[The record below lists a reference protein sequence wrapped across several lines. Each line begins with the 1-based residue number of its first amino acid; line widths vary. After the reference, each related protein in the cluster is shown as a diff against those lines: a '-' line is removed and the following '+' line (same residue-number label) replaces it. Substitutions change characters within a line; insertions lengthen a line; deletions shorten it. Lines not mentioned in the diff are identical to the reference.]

1 VKLMTKFAVA
11 AVIAASG
18 GVASAQEF
26 NFPLGPDQAV
36 PSNST
41 NAWGAAQLLYD
52 NGADT
57 FDLDLMV
64 FGIELGDLQGAGPN
78 NTPVHIH
85 NAPRGSN
92 GPIAIDIGN
101 LGSFVQDGL
110 GIRLQL
116 DDVPIGNFEGELFA
130 GNLYV
135 NIHTASFPG
144 GQIRGQIVPAPG
156 ALALLGVAGVF
167 ATRRRR

>member
-1 VKLMTKFAVA
+1 MKVRMMIAGVAIAAGAAVA
-11 AVIAASG
+11 N
-18 GVASAQEF
+18 AQEF
-26 NFPLGPDQAV
+26 NFPLGGDQAV
-36 PSNST
+36 PANTSNAT
-41 NAWGAAQLLYD
+41 GAAQLLYD
-52 NGADT
+52 AGSET

-64 FGIELGDLQGAGPN
+64 FGIGLGDLRGAGPN

-85 NAPRGSN
+85 NAPRGVN
-92 GPIAIDIGN
+92 GGIVIDIGN

-116 DDVPIGNFEGELFA
+116 DDVPIGSFESELFA

-135 NIHTASFPG
+135 NIHTNQFPG

-156 ALALLGVAGVF
+156 ALAMLGLGLIA
-167 ATRRRR
+167 ARRRR